1 MAIHAIQ
8 SSFPG
13 GNAAVSIVPERTARS
28 AFRVE
33 MAMSLSISPVPP
45 IPMISVHESPT
56 GLLLEFNFF
65 AE

>member
-33 MAMSLSISPVPP
+33 MAMSLSICPVPR
-45 IPMISVHESPT
+45 IPMISVHG
-56 GLLLEFNFF
+56 GLAGLILEFNFF
-65 AE
+65 AG